1 MLYAKGIYLKIEVI
15 VNPVEIII
23 ISLLCAAVIAAV
35 AAIII
40 RKRKGKGCSCGC
52 EHCKYSCPTRQK
64 EAENAE
70 KDEK

>member
-1 MLYAKGIYLKIEVI
+1 MLYAKGVYLKIEVI

-23 ISLLCAAVIAAV
+23 ISLLCAAVIAAI

-52 EHCKYSCPTRQK
+52 ESCPHK
-64 EAENAE
+64 CD
-70 KDEK
+70 KYK